1 MGGGGG
7 GGRGGGGG
15 GGAGGGG
22 GDTGG
27 RGGGGPMGDFSL
39 VIMRLAKPGSQVKT
53 GDVLCEFDPQLQLQR
68 LDDYKDSVV
77 QMENNIKKMMANL
90 AANRESHDQQV
101 RTAKA
106 DYDKAVLD
114 LQTAEVRSAID
125 AEKFKLAVEEAN
137 LKYKELVSETA
148 LVEESQ
154 QAQIRSSQL
163 DKDQSKIELQRSEAN
178 VQKMTIKSPMDGI
191 IVMNSINRNGDFG
204 QIREGDTVN
213 PGQPFMS
220 VVDPTSMVLN
230 ATVNQVDAERLRLGL
245 KATIRLDA
253 YSDIELPGALIGIG
267 AMAKISYFRA
277 GYVGEI
283 PVRLKIEKMDSRVI
297 PDLTGSAQIVVNSE
311 RNTLILPRE
320 AIFEENGSPFVFLQG
335 PEGWMRR
342 KVDLG
347 LPNFTAVAVHS
358 GVQKGDVVA
367 IQRPM

>member
-1 MGGGGG
+1 M
-7 GGRGGGGG
+7 
-15 GGAGGGG
+15 
-22 GDTGG
+22 GG
-27 RGGGGPMGDFSL
+27 RGGGGPAGDFSL
-39 VIMRLAKPGSQVKT
+39 VIMRLVKPGSQVKS

-77 QMENNIKKMMANL
+77 QMENNIKKMLANL

-125 AEKFKLAVEEAN
+125 AEKFKLAVEEAD
-137 LKYKELVSETA
+137 LKHKELVRQSA

-154 QAQIRSSQL
+154 QGQIRSSEL
-163 DKDQSKIELQRSEAN
+163 DRDQSKIEMARSEAN
-178 VQKMTIKSPMDGI
+178 VQRMTIKSPMDGI
-191 IVMNSINRNGDFG
+191 VVMNTINRSGDIG
-204 QIREGDTVN
+204 QIREGDSVSS
-213 PGQPFMS
+213 GQPFMS

-230 ATVNQVDAERLRLGL
+230 AAVNQVDAERLRLGL
-245 KATIRLDA
+245 KATVRLDA
-253 YSDIELPGALIGIG
+253 YGDIELPGALIGIG
-267 AMAKISYFRA
+267 AMAKISRFRA

-283 PVRLKIEKMDSRVI
+283 PVRLKIEKMDPRVI

-320 AIFEENGSPFVFLQG
+320 AIFEENGGPFVFLQG
-335 PEGWMRR
+335 PQGWMRK

-347 LPNFTAVAVHS
+347 LPNFTVVAVHS